1 EQALSHFIPEFFGSI
16 ASTLLLSISM
26 FFFDFRMA
34 LAAVWCVP
42 VSFLLVVLA
51 KRKLSNAGFKDRQ
64 KQLVR
69 TEKIQETMETIR
81 DLKANHYTQQYLNE
95 VDQVIDDCE
104 KSQIKTELTNALFVV
119 SSQLILKLGI
129 ATVVIYGVTSLINQ
143 TIGSESLYV
152 IFNCCFSSLRILLV
166 EHYKT

>member
-1 EQALSHFIPEFFGSI
+1 MFFSKRDLSDLTTTILSDVTGMEQALSHFIPEFFGSI

-69 TEKIQETMETIR
+69 TERFKRRWRQ
-81 DLKANHYTQQYLNE
+81 
-95 VDQVIDDCE
+95 
-104 KSQIKTELTNALFVV
+104 
-119 SSQLILKLGI
+119 LGI
-129 ATVVIYGVTSLINQ
+129 
-143 TIGSESLYV
+143 
-152 IFNCCFSSLRILLV
+152 
-166 EHYKT
+166 